1 MGGRQHEILRMAVA
15 QAGGRIASRARGAGE
30 ASVIAGARGRAALPI
45 EILRLSQAL
54 ACRKRFRVGGIRI
67 VQATLDSLDDVGGQ
81 LGTQSAHRVERTLMQ
96 VEGFAL
102 PIKSERI
109 DDLPTEVGGARR
121 AATGNRQQQRGHP
134 QTSSGHGPSQSGLT
148 HPRTANLN
156 PTVTINQAILAGAE
170 RYWAGHVQ
178 GFVEFLK
185 SLGAAR
191 IAAMA

>member
-15 QAGGRIASRARGAGE
+15 QAVGRIAARARGAVE
-30 ASVIAGARGRAALPI
+30 ASVLEGARGPAALPI
-45 EILRLSQAL
+45 EVLRLGQAL
-54 ACRKRFRVGGIRI
+54 ACRERFRVGGIRI

-109 DDLPTEVGGARR
+109 DDLPTEVGGARW
-121 AATGNRQQQRGHP
+121 AATGNRQQQRGHT
-134 QTSSGHGPSQSGLT
+134 QTSSGHDPSQSGLT

-156 PTVTINQAILAGAE
+156 PTVTINQAILAGQNVTGRDTCRASSSFSSRWE
-170 RYWAGHVQ
+170 R
-178 GFVEFLK
+178 
-185 SLGAAR
+185 
-191 IAAMA
+191 